1 MAIHTILYVRQIYPA
16 DLFVRRKKY
25 NMPVFQSRHPALNDY
40 ISGAVNAIGDELA
53 QVNGSFVPNIVL
65 HLKPPRTRHRAGY
78 RRESGHGD
86 QGHERRRARAFHF
99 CGAEHDRG

>member
-1 MAIHTILYVRQIYPA
+1 
-16 DLFVRRKKY
+16 
-25 NMPVFQSRHPALNDY
+25 MPVFQSRHPALNDY

-65 HLKPPRTRHRAGY
+65 NLKPPRTRHRTGH

-86 QGHERRRARAFHF
+86 QGLERRRARAFHF